1 MPFFWKKQVNVEKMI
16 DQYFAQCDACFELFE
31 KAFDVYVEGGPTQ
44 AFEQATENVHKA
56 ESSADDLRR
65 DIEHTLY
72 GRALLPE
79 SRGDIL
85 GLLEAFDRLPNM
97 AETVLQV
104 IHCQRTVIPQD
115 LLMAYKRLVEI
126 NVQSYTLAR
135 KAVDALVSNPKAT
148 LHTTKEVDEKESE
161 SDRAE
166 RRIICDI
173 FDKQELDNGTK
184 ILLKEVVLLIGSI
197 SDRAEGV
204 ADRIGIIAIK
214 RQI

>member
-1 MPFFWKKQVNVEKMI
+1 MSLFWKKQVNVEKLI
-16 DQYFAQCDACFELFE
+16 DKYFAQCDSCFQLFD
-31 KAFDVYVEGGPTQ
+31 KAFKVYEETGLTPAFEAATQ
-44 AFEQATENVHKA
+44 AVHKA

-65 DIEHTLY
+65 EIEHTLY

-104 IHCQRTVIPQD
+104 IHCQRIVIPED
-115 LLMAYKRLVEI
+115 LVPAYSQLVEI
-126 NVQSYTLAR
+126 NVQSYNLAR
-135 KAVDALVSNPKAT
+135 KSVDNLMSNPRVT
-148 LHTTKEVDEKESE
+148 LHSTKEVDEKESE

-166 RRIICDI
+166 RQIICDI
-173 FDKQELDNGTK
+173 FDRAELDNGMK
-184 ILLKEVVLLIGSI
+184 LILKEVVLLIGSI